1 MKQLQKEEAL
11 QRMRI
16 LNLSDVVIKD
26 FETLNKI
33 YYSERFNKVFDG
45 ILYWVDNDPKFVEL
59 VKQFEDEHSVLVY
72 HCHLGHYSF
81 GDCLTLLF
89 VSENQEEWIQD
100 QQDLKNKTAFVYVY
114 NLDDPM
120 SSEFGTIGIVGKNG
134 GVSRIE

>member
-16 LNLSDVVIKD
+16 LNLSDAVIKD

-45 ILYWVDNDPKFVEL
+45 ILYWIDNDSKFVEL
-59 VKQFEDEHSVLVY
+59 VKQFENEHSVLVY

-89 VSENQEEWIQD
+89 VSKNQEEWIQD
-100 QQDLKNKTAFVYVY
+100 QQDLKTKTAFVYVC
-114 NLDDPM
+114 NLDEPAC
-120 SSEFGTIGIVGKNG
+120 SEFGTIGIVGKNG
-134 GVSRIE
+134 GISRIG